1 MDYDRQASSTCGGSA
16 CGTRFLAPAVPV
28 MLASIGPRN
37 VELTGELAEG
47 WLPIFLRM
55 DSLPEMQA
63 LLATGVPR
71 GPDAMPRPSR

>member
-1 MDYDRQASSTCGGSA
+1 
-16 CGTRFLAPAVPV
+16 

-55 DSLPEMQA
+55 DALPEMRE
-63 LLATGVPR
+63 LLAAGSARSGRDAVGDRDSARDAGRGVGTR
-71 GPDAMPRPSR
+71 A